1 MDKGFWMPKGGRNVS
16 DGDAVFDTSTRL
28 EPKRARQW
36 FLDVP
41 EPDLFPSKKQAIET
55 PTGKLESE
63 IVSPSSLPWE
73 SSSGFQS
80 GPNQFMDRLFG
91 SETTSPIHLVDR
103 NISISEIDGLRE
115 KKKVPSEQFEN
126 DSSIGL
132 SISYALEDTET
143 GMSYG
148 GLKKVKVN
156 QVKDPENGLH
166 ASMGISMEQTF
177 RREDENTFISMGQPF
192 GKEGGNV
199 TLMGHSYD
207 IGEANSQSMRS
218 TFGKGLENTVSMIHS
233 YNKGENNTISF
244 SGYQDESVM
253 DALTRPIS
261 SYSLLYEESSAQ
273 TSEMPSKKE
282 VGVLNGNTNISTSQT
297 PKPKVDST
305 SKNKSETKPARK
317 EAPNSFPSNV
327 RSLIATG
334 MLDGVPVRYISVSRE
349 ELRGIIKGSGYLCGC
364 QACNYSKALN
374 AYEFER
380 HAGCKT
386 KHPNNHIYFENG
398 KTIYQIVQ
406 ELRST
411 PESMLFDAIQ
421 TVTGSS
427 INQKAFRTWKES
439 FQAATRELQRIY
451 GKEELNL

>member
-1 MDKGFWMPKGGRNVS
+1 MPKGGGNVS
-16 DGDAVFDTSTRL
+16 DGDAVFDTSGRL

-55 PTGKLESE
+55 PTGKLESGIE
-63 IVSPSSLPWE
+63 IPSSLPWE

-80 GPNQFMDRLFG
+80 GSNQFMDRLFG
-91 SETTSPIHLVDR
+91 SEPTTPIHLVDR
-103 NISISEIDGLRE
+103 NISISEIDGLSE
-115 KKKVPSEQFEN
+115 KKKVPTEQFEN

-143 GMSYG
+143 GVSYG

-156 QVKDPENGLH
+156 QVKD
-166 ASMGISMEQTF
+166 ASMGISMEQSF

-218 TFGKGLENTVSMIHS
+218 TFGKGLENTVSMSHS
-233 YNKGENNTISF
+233 YNKEENNTISF

-253 DALTRPIS
+253 EALARPIS
-261 SYSLLYEESSAQ
+261 SYSLLYEESSAP
-273 TSEMPSKKE
+273 TSEIPSKKE
-282 VGVLNGNTNISTSQT
+282 VTVLNGNANLSISQT

-349 ELRGIIKGSGYLCGC
+349 VTFLICVSSSLFIAHRSLVIYKKYIFHLIRSFVVS
-364 QACNYSKALN
+364 SKAL
-374 AYEFER
+374 AIFVVVR
-380 HAGCKT
+380 LVT
-386 KHPNNHIYFENG
+386 
-398 KTIYQIVQ
+398 T
-406 ELRST
+406 LR
-411 PESMLFDAIQ
+411 
-421 TVTGSS
+421 
-427 INQKAFRTWKES
+427 
-439 FQAATRELQRIY
+439 
-451 GKEELNL
+451 